1 MIIKNLFNIGDTV
14 LNKTDKDR
22 NKMIVTGITIRPT
35 GIVYLCSF
43 FEDERAFYGFE
54 LDEYQDEVVKRS
66 RGEFKVLTIPYLK
79 SLEYDEYI
87 NLLEANGLKTIR
99 DILDMLVAGEEYEM
113 AEVTRRYLDRLVDGI
128 KGKD

>member
-22 NKMIVTGITIRPT
+22 NKMIVMGITIRPT

-43 FEDERAFYGFE
+43 FEDERAFYEFE
-54 LDEYQDEVVKRS
+54 LDEYQDEVVDTW

-79 SLEYDEYI
+79 GLEYEAYI
-87 NLLEANGLKTIR
+87 KLLDANDTKTVE
-99 DILDMLVAGEEYEM
+99 DIMDMLVKGEEYEM
-113 AEVTRRYLDRLVDGI
+113 AEVTKRYLSRDR
-128 KGKD
+128 KKDIL